1 MTLLVNSRIALRAAT
16 PEDTGFLARL
26 YFDIRRREVGAWGWP
41 SEQQEMF
48 LRMQF
53 DAQCRSYRAAYP
65 DASHTIIC
73 IDGAP
78 VGRMLVGRESGGMCL
93 VDIALLEPYRNLG
106 IGTSLL
112 QQLQEEC
119 EAARSKLRLQVLH
132 TNPAIRLY
140 RRLGFCQT
148 AADAMYAQ
156 MEWVPSAERS

>member
-1 MTLLVNSRIALRAAT
+1 MTLLVSSKIALRPAT
-16 PEDTGFLARL
+16 PEDIEFLAGL
-26 YFDIRRREVGAWGWP
+26 YIDTRRREVGAWGWP
-41 SEQQEMF
+41 SEQQEIF

-65 DASHTIIC
+65 RASHTIIC

-78 VGRMLVGRESGGMCL
+78 AGRMLVDRESGVMCV

-119 EAARSKLRLQVLH
+119 GAEHSKLRLQVLH

-148 AADAMYAQ
+148 GADAMYAQ
-156 MEWVPSAERS
+156 MEWIPSAERS